1 MSMPEPSS
9 AAAQGVT
16 QPRLSAGRGHTAAVP
31 IGQRWGE
38 YLYFTSIVLAVVPFG
53 AVHAIPLGLSAVV
66 TCLVLVLS
74 LGRAVTNPAI
84 GRLIVQAAGVA
95 ALLTGWLLVQSLSAP
110 DILPS
115 HPAWRSVERD
125 FGAIEPSISINP
137 NATAWSLIDL
147 ATPFLSFV
155 SALILFGNDTAAA
168 RLWRFLRL
176 FGLGVTIFG
185 LAQFLILP
193 NTILFYEKW
202 AYHGSLTA
210 TFVNRNSAATFLGL
224 VALLWFGEFLGN
236 MRRLAWRDLADRLS
250 SFRWGGGDDLSHVLR
265 AALATF
271 LCLGALF
278 LSTSRG
284 GLIAT
289 TLGFSVVFVAM
300 DGGAAAA
307 RPGALWRLLAGL
319 GLLLMV
325 FVLFGG
331 LALQRLRVQGADEDR
346 LCTYLSTVEAIRDN
360 WLFGTGFGTFA
371 NIFPLYR
378 DPSCAGIEGVWDR
391 VHNSYLEAILGLGLI
406 FAAPLIYCASRLV
419 STFRVGI
426 ATRRRQRH
434 FAAVGLGVLA
444 LVASHALVDFSIQ
457 IHGVAMYWVAILA
470 ATAAIALGRSGRV
483 M

>member
-176 FGLGVTIFG
+176 FGLCVTIFG

-193 NTILFYEKW
+193 NTILIFEKW
-202 AYHGSLTA
+202 TYQGSLTA

-224 VALLWFGEFLGN
+224 VALLWFAEFLGA
-236 MRRLAWRDLADRLS
+236 MRRLSWRDLAERLGA
-250 SFRWGGGDDLSHVLR
+250 FRWGGEDGLATALR

-271 LCLGALF
+271 LSLGALF

-284 GLIAT
+284 GFIAT
-289 TLGFSVVFVAM
+289 AIGFLVVFIQM
-300 DGGAAAA
+300 SRGAPTDRASS
-307 RPGALWRLLAGL
+307 RWHGLAGL
-319 GLLLMV
+319 GLILAV
-325 FVLFGG
+325 FALFGG
-331 LALQRLRVQGADEDR
+331 LALQRLQVQGADDSR
-346 LCTYLSTVEAIRDN
+346 LCAYLSTLSAIRDN

-371 NIFPLYR
+371 DIFPLYR
-378 DPSCAGIEGVWDR
+378 DPACASIEGVWDR
-391 VHNSYLEAILGLGLI
+391 AHNSYLEATLGLGLG
-406 FAAPLIYCASRLV
+406 FVVLLVFVVGRLV
-419 STFRVGI
+419 SILRQGI
-426 ATRRRQRH
+426 ASRRRNRH
-434 FAAVGLGVLA
+434 IVAGGFGALA

-457 IHGVAMYWVAILA
+457 IHGVAMYWVATMA
-470 ATAAIALGRSGRV
+470 VSTAIALGRSRV
-483 M
+483 V